1 MKKEKEFD
9 FSKARRVK
17 PQETKAFKNAI
28 EKTFNVKRPLR
39 GRPLKG
45 IDKYKDIHIRLHPK
59 ILAWARAQAKVRG
72 IGYQTFINEVLMYRA
87 DRGHN
92 HL

>member
-39 GRPLKG
+39 GRPPKG

-59 ILAWARAQAKVRG
+59 VLAWARARAKHRG
-72 IGYQTFINEVLMYRA
+72 IGYQTFINEILMHRA
-87 DRGHN
+87 ARGHE
-92 HL
+92 HI